1 MALHRV
7 QMCLAYAALSIGVLA
22 CDEHSVGL
30 CRAEEQLQPWNRS
43 DPFGAS
49 LPALFER
56 TRPVLAEGFQFVW
69 DQPANPS
76 CWRGLGQPS
85 DFVFEVTAEPQE
97 VPLRIQGCVVN
108 YIAFVEKARFAFAS
122 VDGLIV
128 HAEGDA
134 SVEFYA
140 VGSRFELVE
149 VRGCTDRLEVG
160 PALRDVLVA
169 CEQEEPMCFVI
180 VIAVG
185 PDGVMERQV
194 FSLSATPVGP

>member
-7 QMCLAYAALSIGVLA
+7 RLAFAALSVGVLA
-22 CDEHSVGL
+22 CDEYSVGL
-30 CRAEEQLQPWNRS
+30 CRNDEQLQPWNRS

-97 VPLRIQGCVVN
+97 VPLIIQGCDPVN
-108 YIAFVEKARFAFAS
+108 FIARVEQARFAFAS

-134 SVEFYA
+134 RVEFYA
-140 VGSRFELVE
+140 AGSRFELVE

-160 PALRDVLVA
+160 PALQDVLVA

-180 VIAVG
+180 TIAVG
-185 PDGVMERQV
+185 PNGVMERQR
-194 FSLSATPVGP
+194 FHLRATPLGP